1 MSAVDESIV
10 REYFEA
16 HGFLVCQRRKYV
28 VQARQKAAAEEISL
42 IVVNPQA
49 VAGVVPAQFELGA
62 GTLPQVS
69 RAIVA
74 VKGWHTE
81 IFAPSVLAH
90 QPKIFRFVE
99 QRVVDEARKLVGGD
113 GLLKLLVI
121 PGLPRDAKSRAKS
134 IELLRAKGVDGVISF
149 REILSD
155 LIGRVHTNRNYQ
167 KSDLLQTLRLLKNYG
182 LLREPQMELKLRSRK
197 VKTENDLGSRKDA
210 KAQSTA

>member
-1 MSAVDESIV
+1 MSAVDETIV

-28 VQARQKAAAEEISL
+28 VQTRQKTADEEINL
-42 IVVNPQA
+42 IVLNPQCS
-49 VAGVVPAQFELGA
+49 GNVPAAFELDGE
-62 GTLPQVS
+62 TLKQVS
-69 RAIVA
+69 RAVVA

-81 IFAPSVLAH
+81 TFAPGVLAH

-99 QRVVDEARKLVGGD
+99 PRSVEEAKKLVGGD
-113 GLLKLLVI
+113 GLLKILIV
-121 PGLPRDAKSRAKS
+121 PGLPRDAKTRERS

-149 REILSD
+149 REILAD

-182 LLREPQMELKLRSRK
+182 LLRDPQMELKLK
-197 VKTENDLGSRKDA
+197 A
-210 KAQSTA
+210 KRR